1 MWSVSVHMCRLNQRH
16 NLLFVLFFWSSLL
29 YFSNSG
35 AVAAVSDFE
44 IQPSNDIDQELLLT
58 REEKLAFDKVGRE
71 NVMHG
76 FCCILIVS
84 LIITFTN
91 VKPIFIS
98 NYLINNT
105 SLKLQ
110 CIRIS
115 LIHF

>member
-16 NLLFVLFFWSSLL
+16 NLLLVLFFWSSLL

-71 NVMHG
+71 IVMHG
-76 FCCILIVS
+76 FLLHFNCI
-84 LIITFTN
+84 T
-91 VKPIFIS
+91 
-98 NYLINNT
+98 NNT
-105 SLKLQ
+105 LYKCASLYLFQ
-110 CIRIS
+110 II
-115 LIHF
+115 